1 MTEEDL
7 SGLTGTASSA
17 VTQALNK
24 FVQSQ
29 KDSNKMVRKNG
40 IDGLKK
46 QLIENFK
53 PAKSAS
59 ALDFTNDSLK
69 FILKLALSSLND
81 PAEKCRELSADIL
94 KILLENMS
102 SWSDESTSAVIL
114 ALNQRLAGREVKE
127 TSEEIRL
134 QLYNLLVQLVEMK
147 TSAQMHT
154 FEIHLTELVALMQ
167 NAIADS
173 YPEVKKV
180 GCQCARLVANRLSK
194 GNFHMQSETLV
205 KTLLANIVH
214 QHSRQTIFV
223 FDF

>member
-1 MTEEDL
+1 MTEEEL
-7 SGLTGTASSA
+7 STGATSSA
-17 VTQALNK
+17 VSQALNK

-29 KDSNKMVRKNG
+29 KDSNKMVRKNS
-40 IDGLKK
+40 IDALKK
-46 QLIENFK
+46 QLTESFK
-53 PAKSAS
+53 PNKPAS
-59 ALDFTNDSLK
+59 ALDFSDESLK
-69 FILKLALSSLND
+69 LILKMVLGSLND

-94 KILLENMS
+94 KIVLEHMAN
-102 SWSDESTSAVIL
+102 WSDESTSAVIL
-114 ALNQRLAGREVKE
+114 AFNQRLGGREVKE

-147 TSAQMHT
+147 SSLQMHT
-154 FEIHLTELVALMQ
+154 FEVHLTELVALMQ

-194 GNFHMQSETLV
+194 GNFHMQSEQLV

-214 QHSRQTIFV
+214 QHSRFLFLTISI
-223 FDF
+223 